1 MDITHPYYIIRTQYV
16 MSINESIRKHP
27 LVACT
32 PYSTTSERARKR
44 RRRRRR
50 RHWCGV
56 LSPSN
61 RRRRLRHLRPSRA
74 NAGARRIIRP
84 TFAAQRTSAETPE
97 ERDRRR
103 REGKNEEER
112 KWEQEK
118 RRQREEAFRRRYS
131 EPFRSF
137 RACFRLETM

>member
-1 MDITHPYYIIRTQYV
+1 MDITYPYYIIRTQYV

-74 NAGARRIIRP
+74 NAARPIIAHHSLHGEHLRDPGRARPPPPRGKERRGEEMGA
-84 TFAAQRTSAETPE
+84 
-97 ERDRRR
+97 
-103 REGKNEEER
+103 
-112 KWEQEK
+112 EK
-118 RRQREEAFRRRYS
+118 RRQRRKLAAYS
-131 EPFRSF
+131 SFSTF
-137 RACFRLETM
+137 RACFHWRRVSS